1 MVIHLITR
9 LALGGAQQQVIQ
21 ITSSLIKNNKETA
34 IITGLSDSKSLS
46 AKDNKLLEL
55 GLEKKIKIEVI
66 KELSDKISPFKDIV
80 SIFKIIRLLIKYK
93 PNILHIHSSKTGV
106 LGRLLKVFFR
116 NIKIIY
122 HVHGWSF
129 SRSNGIKAKLIFY
142 LEKFLYQ
149 LTDKYIFVCFQDMID
164 FVKMGGNKNIENKSE
179 VIYPGTEFLNKS
191 KINKYKIQLRQKLG
205 LDEDDLL
212 IGTVGRVDFQK
223 NPEKFLEIAKNYVS
237 VNKKAKFLWIG
248 KGSLRKKII
257 DSIKDMGLEKH
268 IIFTGFVEDVEPYF
282 SIFDIFVL
290 TSKYEGLPITIVK
303 ALSLE
308 TPVVSYKINGVNDLD
323 KKYKSVFGATP
334 FKTKSFVNKLKEC
347 ELYTKKNIHQIKKE
361 SISIRNNFS
370 NQEMLNKINDLY
382 SKLIK

>member
-9 LALGGAQQQVIQ
+9 LALGGAQQQVIN
-21 ITSSLIKNNKETA
+21 ITSNLTKNNKKTA

-66 KELSDKISPFKDIV
+66 KELSDKISLFKDIV
-80 SIFKIIRLLIKYK
+80 SIFKIISLLIKYK

-106 LGRLLKVFFR
+106 LGRLSKVFFR
-116 NIKIIY
+116 NTKIIY

-129 SRSNGIKAKLIFY
+129 SRSNGIKAKLIFH
-142 LEKFLYQ
+142 LEKFLYK
-149 LTDKYIFVCFQDMID
+149 LTDKYIFVCLQDMID
-164 FVKMGGNKNIENKSE
+164 FVEMGGNKNIENKSE

-191 KINKYKIQLRQKLG
+191 KINDYKIQLRQKLG
-205 LDEDDLL
+205 LDQDDFL

-223 NPEKFLEIAKNYVS
+223 NPEKFLEIAKTYVS
-237 VNKKAKFLWIG
+237 INKKAKFLWIG
-248 KGSLRKKII
+248 KGSLRKEII
-257 DSIKDMGLEKH
+257 DSIKEMGLNKH

-308 TPVVSYKINGVNDLD
+308 IPVVSFKINGVNDLD
-323 KKYKSVFGATP
+323 KKYKSVFGAIP
-334 FKTKSFVNKLKEC
+334 FKSKSFVSKLKEC
-347 ELYTKKNIHQIKKE
+347 ELYIKKNIHQLKKE

-382 SKLIK
+382 SKLLK

>member
-9 LALGGAQQQVIQ
+9 LALGGAQQQVIN
-21 ITSSLIKNNKETA
+21 ITSNLTKNNKKTA

-66 KELSDKISPFKDIV
+66 KELSDKISLFKDIV

-106 LGRLLKVFFR
+106 LGRLSKVFFR
-116 NIKIIY
+116 NTKIIY

-129 SRSNGIKAKLIFY
+129 SRSNGIKAKLIFH
-142 LEKFLYQ
+142 LEKFLYK
-149 LTDKYIFVCFQDMID
+149 LTDKYIFVCLQDMID
-164 FVKMGGNKNIENKSE
+164 FVEMGGNKNIENKSE

-191 KINKYKIQLRQKLG
+191 KINDYKIQLRQKLG
-205 LDEDDLL
+205 LDQDDFL

-223 NPEKFLEIAKNYVS
+223 NPEKFLEIAKTYVS
-237 VNKKAKFLWIG
+237 INKKAKFLWIG
-248 KGSLRKKII
+248 KGSLRKEII
-257 DSIKDMGLEKH
+257 DSIKEMGLNKH

-308 TPVVSYKINGVNDLD
+308 IPVVSFKINGVNDLD
-323 KKYKSVFGATP
+323 KKYKSVFGAIP
-334 FKTKSFVNKLKEC
+334 FKSKSFVSKLKEC
-347 ELYTKKNIHQIKKE
+347 ELYIKKNIHQLKKE

-382 SKLIK
+382 SKLLK